1 MEPTVKASARHT
13 IHVTADTWRIRL
25 SASAHS
31 HPNDAYARRAT
42 AISAIGSVLIDV
54 PLQGER
60 ISEST
65 AYDGQINAD
74 WNAEVTGTDVNIA
87 RDIISRLAAVPD
99 VQVDGPLW
107 SLSDSLTAEA
117 AVEALHGAAD
127 TARNTATAIAESLGG
142 QLGALLYATTD
153 THSSTPIPARAE
165 MMAAKASTPPRTL
178 DLELAPSDIEV
189 TKEIAVTFE
198 FLAD

>member
-1 MEPTVKASARHT
+1 MDPTVKASARHT

-60 ISEST
+60 ISESP

-107 SLSDSLTAEA
+107 SLSDSLAAEA
-117 AVEALHGAAD
+117 AVEALQGAAE
-127 TARNTATAIAESLGG
+127 TAKNTAATIAESLGG
-142 QLGALLYATTD
+142 SLGKLLSATTE
-153 THSSTPIPARAE
+153 THSATPAPVRVE
-165 MMAAKASTPPRTL
+165 MMAAKATQPPRTL
-178 DLELAPSDIEV
+178 ELKLAPADVEV
-189 TKEIAVTFE
+189 TEKITVTFE
-198 FLAD
+198 FLAE

>member
-74 WNAEVTGTDVNIA
+74 WNAEVTGTDVDIA

-99 VQVDGPLW
+99 VQVDGPTW
-107 SLSDSLTAEA
+107 SLSDSAALEA
-117 AVEALHGAAD
+117 SARALEGAAE
-127 TARNTATAIAESLGG
+127 TAKNTAATIAESLGG
-142 QLGALLYATTD
+142 NLGKLLNATTE
-153 THSSTPIPARAE
+153 THSSTPTPARAE
-165 MMAAKASTPPRTL
+165 MMAARSAQPPRTL
-178 DLELAPSDIEV
+178 ELKLAPSDIEV
-189 TKEIAVTFE
+189 TEKITVTFE
-198 FLAD
+198 FVAE

>member
-25 SASAHS
+25 SACAHS
-31 HPNDAYARRAT
+31 HPNDAYARRAA

-60 ISEST
+60 ISETT

-74 WNAEVTGTDVNIA
+74 WNAEVSGTDVEIA
-87 RDIISRLAAVPD
+87 RNIISRLAAVPD
-99 VQVDGPLW
+99 VQVDGPFW
-107 SLSDSLTAEA
+107 FLSDGADTEA
-117 AVEALHGAAD
+117 ALKAFQGAAE
-127 TARNTATAIAESLGG
+127 TARTTASGIAESLGG
-142 QLGALLYATTD
+142 KLGALLYATTD
-153 THSSTPIPARAE
+153 THSSTPMPVRAE
-165 MMAAKASTPPRTL
+165 MMAAKASIPPRTL

>member
-107 SLSDSLTAEA
+107 SMSDGLAAEA
-117 AVEALHGAAD
+117 AVEALQGAAD

-165 MMAAKASTPPRTL
+165 MMAAKASIPPRTL

>member
-31 HPNDAYARRAT
+31 HPYDAYARRAA

-74 WNAEVTGTDVNIA
+74 WNAEVTGTDVEIA
-87 RDIISRLAAVPD
+87 RNIISRLAAVPD

-107 SLSDSLTAEA
+107 SLSDGMAAEA
-117 AVEALHGAAD
+117 AVEALQGASAA
-127 TARNTATAIAESLGG
+127 ARNTATAIAESLGG
-142 QLGALLYATTD
+142 RLGALLYATTD
-153 THSSTPIPARAE
+153 THSSTPKPVRAE
-165 MMAAKASTPPRTL
+165 MMSAKASIPPRTL
-178 DLELAPSDIEV
+178 DLELAPFDIEV